1 MKLLPFAFRNLLR
14 NKRRSILAAAS
25 VFLSILLVMF
35 MAGFLQ
41 GFMDSMVKNYIKN
54 ETGHINIA
62 TQDYRE
68 RAKFM
73 PVEEYIESSDE
84 LAKEVADALADI
96 DPQAVVAQRIRFGLM
111 LSSDSGTKEA
121 LAIAGDPE
129 LERRLLMLDK
139 KILPGGKYLDAPG
152 TVILGEGLARDL
164 GLREGEILKLLT
176 QKADGGLGFKKLT
189 IAGIFKTGVNALDS
203 FLLQLSLEDA
213 QALLGIE
220 DGSQQIAV
228 MLSSQRIMKKAL
240 ERIDDRVK
248 KLTNTD
254 PAQRLSVL
262 PWTAIGSYPSMI
274 QLLNIMYYWVFVFV
288 AFLGA
293 FIIANV
299 MTMVILERKR
309 EIGLLMAMGMPRKQ
323 VLRLFLAEGTML
335 GLAGSIAG
343 TLVGALLVSLVG
355 INGFDLTN
363 AMAGF
368 SWPMDNWI
376 YPSVSGWAITLGI
389 LIGSIVSAL
398 IAYLPSRKA
407 SKMSPVAAIR
417 AL

>member
-1 MKLLPFAFRNLLR
+1 MRLLPFALRNLLR

-62 TQDYRE
+62 TKGYRD

-73 PVEEYIESSDE
+73 PVDEYMESSGA
-84 LAKEVADALADI
+84 LAKSMETALSDI
-96 DPQAVVAQRIRFGLM
+96 DPGAVVAQRIRFGLM
-111 LSSDSGTKEA
+111 LSSESGTKEA
-121 LAIAGDPE
+121 IAVAGNPE
-129 LERRLLMLDK
+129 LERRLLMLDT
-139 KILPGGKYLDAPG
+139 KILPGGRYLDEPG

-164 GLREGEILKLLT
+164 GLKEGEILKLLT

-189 IAGIFKTGVNALDS
+189 ISGIFKTGVNALDG
-203 FLLQLSLEDA
+203 FLLQLGLEDA

-228 MLSSQRIMKKAL
+228 MLSSQRKMNSAL
-240 ERIDDRVK
+240 SRIEDLVSSQGSR
-248 KLTNTD
+248 N
-254 PAQRLSVL
+254 PHGELSVL

-274 QLLNIMYYWVFVFV
+274 QLLNIMYYWVFIFV

-309 EIGLLMAMGMPRKQ
+309 EIGLLMSMGMPRKQ

-343 TLVGALLVSLVG
+343 TLIGSLLVALIG
-355 INGFDLTN
+355 IKGFDLTS

-368 SWPMDNWI
+368 SWPMDNRI
-376 YPSVSGWAITLGI
+376 YPYVSPWAIFLGI
-389 LIGSIVSAL
+389 AIGSSVSAL

-407 SKMSPVAAIR
+407 SKMSPVTAIR

>member
-1 MKLLPFAFRNLLR
+1 MKLLPFAYRNLLR

-62 TQDYRE
+62 TPGYRE

-73 PVEEYIESSDE
+73 PVDEYIESSTD
-84 LAKEVADALADI
+84 LAKNLQKGLSNL
-96 DPQAVVAQRIRFGLM
+96 DPEAIVAQRIRFGLM
-111 LSSDSGTKEA
+111 LSSDTGNKEA
-121 LAIAGDPE
+121 IAIAGDPE
-129 LERRLLMLDK
+129 LERRLLMLDT
-139 KILPGGKYLDAPG
+139 KIVSGGSYLDSSG
-152 TVILGEGLARDL
+152 TAILGEGLARDL
-164 GLREGEILKLLT
+164 GLKEGDTLKLLT
-176 QKADGGLGFKKLT
+176 QKADGGLGFKKLM
-189 IAGIFKTGVNALDS
+189 ISGIFKTGVNALDGT
-203 FLLQLSLEDA
+203 LLQLSLEDA
-213 QALLGIE
+213 RSLLGIE
-220 DGSQQIAV
+220 DGSQQIAI
-228 MLSSQRIMKKAL
+228 MLSSQRKMKRAL
-240 ERIDDRVK
+240 PLIENLVNADHAGG
-248 KLTNTD
+248 T
-254 PAQRLSVL
+254 LSVL

-274 QLLNIMYYWVFVFV
+274 QLLNIMYYWVFIFV

-323 VLRLFLAEGTML
+323 VLHLFLAEGTML

-343 TLVGALLVSLVG
+343 TLLGALLVSLVG
-355 INGFDLTN
+355 IKGFDLTS

-368 SWPMDNWI
+368 SWPMDNTI
-376 YPSVSGWAITLGI
+376 YPYISFWAIALGI
-389 LIGSIVSAL
+389 VIGSAVSAVV
-398 IAYLPSRKA
+398 AYLPSRKA
-407 SKMSPVAAIR
+407 SKMSPVAAIK

>member
-1 MKLLPFAFRNLLR
+1 MKLLPFAYRNLLR

-25 VFLSILLVMF
+25 VFLSILLMMF

-62 TQDYRE
+62 TQGYRE

-73 PVEEYIESSDE
+73 PVDEYIESSGE
-84 LAKEVADALADI
+84 LAKDIEGALTDI

-111 LSSDSGTKEA
+111 LSSEAGTKEA

-129 LERRLLMLDK
+129 LERRLLMLDT
-139 KILPGGKYLDAPG
+139 KILPGGRYLDSPG
-152 TVILGEGLARDL
+152 TVIIGEGLANDL
-164 GLREGEILKLLT
+164 GLKEGDTLKLLT
-176 QKADGGLGFKKLT
+176 QKADGGLGFKKLA
-189 IAGIFKTGVNALDS
+189 ISGIFKTGVNALDG
-203 FLLQLSLEDA
+203 FLLQLGLDDA

-228 MLSSQRIMKKAL
+228 MLSSQRLMKKAL
-240 ERIDDRVK
+240 ARIEDQVK
-248 KLTNTD
+248 EYRGSN
-254 PAQRLSVL
+254 PALGLSVL
-262 PWTAIGSYPSMI
+262 PWTDIGSYPSMI
-274 QLLNIMYYWVFVFV
+274 KLMNIMYYWVFVFV

-343 TLVGALLVSLVG
+343 TLVGTLLVYLVG
-355 INGFDLTN
+355 IKGFDLTS

-368 SWPMDNWI
+368 SWPMDNRI
-376 YPSVSGWAITLGI
+376 SPYISGWAIALGI
-389 LIGSIVSAL
+389 CIGSAVSAL
-398 IAYLPSRKA
+398 IAYLPSRRA
-407 SKMSPVAAIR
+407 SKMSPVAAIK

>member
-1 MKLLPFAFRNLLR
+1 MKLLPFAYRNLLR

-41 GFMDSMVKNYIKN
+41 GFMDSMVMNYIKN

-62 TQDYRE
+62 TQGYRE
-68 RAKFM
+68 RAKFL
-73 PVEEYIESSDE
+73 PVDEYIESSGK
-84 LAKEVADALADI
+84 LANEVADALSAI
-96 DPQAVVAQRIRFGLM
+96 DPQAVTAQRIRFGLM
-111 LSSDSGTKEA
+111 LSSDAGTKEA
-121 LAIAGDPE
+121 LAVAGDPE
-129 LERRLLMLDK
+129 LERRMLMLDT

-152 TVILGEGLARDL
+152 SVILGEGLARDL
-164 GLREGEILKLLT
+164 ALKEGDTLKLLT

-189 IAGIFKTGVNALDS
+189 IAGIFKTGVNALDG
-203 FLLQLSLEDA
+203 FLLQLRLEDA

-228 MLSSQRIMKKAL
+228 MLSSQRLMKKAL
-240 ERIDDRVK
+240 ESVSDRVK
-248 KLTNTD
+248 ELASAN
-254 PAQRLSVL
+254 PSLGLSVL

-274 QLLNIMYYWVFVFV
+274 QLLNIMYYWVFIFV

-323 VLRLFLAEGTML
+323 VLRLFLAEGTMI

-355 INGFDLTN
+355 IKGFDLTS

-368 SWPMDNWI
+368 SWPMDNRI
-376 YPSVSGWAITLGI
+376 HPYVSGWAIVLGI
-389 LIGSIVSAL
+389 IIGSAVSAL
-398 IAYLPSRKA
+398 IAYLPSKKA
-407 SKMSPVAAIR
+407 SKMSPVAAIK